1 MTTQTTAP
9 APKIWTTLTAPG
21 ERAVKVNGTYV
32 GTIARDPE
40 HGWSWTG
47 GRQVNGKT
55 FRQAAEALAE
65 RRRDI
70 WS

>member
-1 MTTQTTAP
+1 MTTQTA
-9 APKIWTTLTAPG
+9 APKIWTSLTAPG
-21 ERAVKVNGTYV
+21 ERAVKVNGIYV
-32 GTIARDPE
+32 GMIVRDAE

-55 FRQAAEALAE
+55 FRQAAEALAA
-65 RRRDI
+65 RRRDK